1 MARQVYLLLIFVL
14 GLFIHIPVSG
24 YGKDAVIKG
33 LTGAPAREVKVFNVF
48 QVVLGASDPGVNPYT
63 GGPEV
68 IATFTG
74 PGGATFKVKGFW
86 DGENLYSIRFSPQL
100 PGQWSYVTH
109 SEDSGLNGIQGTFE
123 AISPTPKDL
132 KSNPLYHGFLKSR
145 GYGWQL
151 SDGTPFLPVGET
163 QWSFTEE
170 FHTHEWEDWIRA
182 LKDRGYNTFLGCIWL
197 TLYNR
202 AGILPF
208 EGNPGDENL
217 NVAFFQRLDQ
227 WVEYANRHGI
237 NMGLTIGGFPDNSK
251 WFTIFRTKEMND
263 RWFSYCVRRYAAYN
277 VRWVLYGEVDEVNPP
292 WATWEENAEAMARLV
307 REEDPYDHPVGS
319 HHRYIDRATARSPY
333 VDFLCIQSN
342 RNSFGRMNA
351 EYQYLTTQDYR
362 QFGKPLMFEEY
373 WYENAEGLYPG
384 LHNTYR
390 NFIAGLAFP
399 TMGTLMR
406 GHEKERGFVPAM
418 AENKNQTVYDYLMQS
433 DSGMLGMQ
441 HFARFF
447 EETGTLPFSPA
458 LHRVSEPGLHRICG
472 RFGNSYVVFSQGG
485 EPFQL
490 DLTDAG
496 GRFKVEQMDILT
508 GHQRKLKPV
517 TAGKWVTIDPGS
529 SGDVVVSVT
538 GKSLPEYP
546 VINSPLE
553 DALFLPGEKVFLNFE
568 GDVSPVVAEY
578 SDRGSW
584 KSLPVDLQ
592 TFIFTVPEDA
602 RPDEQV
608 RISLGNANGT
618 TIRTHRIVS
627 MKENKAPVLT
637 RTIASLFS
645 GESAGIQLGFSD
657 PDGPGPYV
665 FTILKEPQHGKLEG
679 GGNDRRYTPDPDF
692 EGTDQFTWTVSDGL
706 IDAERPATVILQVK
720 RKNEDKTGKN

>member
-1 MARQVYLLLIFVL
+1 MTETLTRHFYTAKIVLLVLFLLSCTTGLGTDKAATEIAGTSGDMVKLFTVY
-14 GLFIHIPVSG
+14 
-24 YGKDAVIKG
+24 
-33 LTGAPAREVKVFNVF
+33 E
-48 QVVLGASDPGVNPYT
+48 VVLHAENPGSNPYVN
-63 GGPEV
+63 GPEV
-68 IATFTG
+68 TAVFSG
-74 PGGATFKVKGFW
+74 PDNASIHVKGFW
-86 DGENLYSIRFSPQL
+86 DGGNRFLVRFSPQTA
-100 PGQWSYVTH
+100 GTWSYLTR
-109 SEDSGLNGIQGTFE
+109 SDDPGLNGAKGQVR
-123 AISPTPKDL
+123 AVPPTRRDKAE
-132 KSNPLYHGFLKSR
+132 NPLSHGFLKSK

-170 FHTHEWEDWIRA
+170 FHSHEWEDWIRA
-182 LKDRGYNTFLGCIWL
+182 LKNRGYNTFLGCIWL

-217 NVAFFQRLDQ
+217 HVAFFQRLDQ

-263 RWFSYCVRRYAAYN
+263 RWFSYCVRRYSAYN

-307 REEDPYDHPVGS
+307 KEEDPYDHPVGS

-342 RNSFGRMNA
+342 RNAYGRMNA

-418 AENKNQTVYDYLMQS
+418 AESKNQTVYDYLMQS

-458 LHRVSEPGLHRICG
+458 MHRVGEPGLHRICG
-472 RFGNSYVVFSQGG
+472 RFGNSYVVFSQRG

-517 TAGKWVTIDPGS
+517 TAGQWVTIDPGS
-529 SGDVVVSVT
+529 SGDVVVRVT
-538 GKSLPEYP
+538 GNSLTEYP
-546 VINSPLE
+546 VINSPLQ
-553 DALFLPGEKVFLNFE
+553 DALFLPGEKVFLNYE
-568 GDVSPVVAEY
+568 GDVSSVVAEY

-584 KSLPVDLQ
+584 KSLPIDLQ
-592 TFIFTVPEDA
+592 AFIFAIPEGA
-602 RPDEQV
+602 HPDEQV
-608 RISLGNANGT
+608 RISLGTATGT
-618 TIRTHRIVS
+618 TTRAHRIVS

-645 GESAGIQLGFSD
+645 GETAGIQLGFSD

-665 FTILKEPQHGKLEG
+665 FTIVKEPQHGRLEG
-679 GGNDRRYTPDPDF
+679 TGNDRRYTPDPDF

-720 RKNEDKTGKN
+720 RK